1 MVKNPKFAIRD
12 MENQNLNHE
21 RDSLFQF
28 IWHNRKPLLIL
39 TSIVFVV
46 SIVISLLITPLYLST
61 AIVFSAA
68 SSNVSFSE
76 QRNVK
81 AAAMDFG
88 EEEQAEQLI
97 QILKSARIKERVV
110 LKYDLL
116 NHYEIAN
123 DDPNKYYKLNE
134 EYDSHFS
141 FSRTRYGSIQIDVL
155 DKDPKLAAE
164 MANGI
169 VDLIDTVKNEM
180 INERT
185 KPAFEINKRKMLQ
198 LEKERD
204 SILNILDSLS
214 NIGVSAVKMRSNLI
228 PALVDSKNPEEK
240 ASIQRKI
247 DVNTKYGS
255 LYDALEIKIEE
266 MIIKIEEF
274 RVSYE
279 QAESDANANFTH
291 KFIVEKA
298 VVADRKEKPKRMII
312 VSVSVIGG
320 FIFGVFFLLIRQR
333 LKELKQFS

>member
-1 MVKNPKFAIRD
+1 
-12 MENQNLNHE
+12 MENKDLNLNEE
-21 RDSLFQF
+21 RNNLFLF
-28 IWHNRKPLLIL
+28 IWQNRKPLLLFTGIA
-39 TSIVFVV
+39 FVLSV
-46 SIVISLLITPLYLST
+46 VVSLLIAPLYLST
-61 AIVFSAA
+61 AIVFPAA

-88 EEEQAEQLI
+88 EEEQAEQLV
-97 QILKSARIKERVV
+97 QILQSARIKDRIVG
-110 LKYDLL
+110 KYKLL
-116 NHYEIAN
+116 AHYDIE
-123 DDPNKYYKLNE
+123 PNETNKNYKLNQ
-134 EYDSHFS
+134 EYNSHFT
-141 FSRTRYGSIQIDVL
+141 FSRTKYGSIQIDVL
-155 DKDPKLAAE
+155 DTDPKLAAK
-164 MANGI
+164 MANDI

-185 KPAFEINKRKMLQ
+185 KPAFEINQRKMNQ
-198 LEKERD
+198 LEQERD

-214 NIGVSAVKMRSNLI
+214 NLGVVSTDIRSNLFQ
-228 PALVDSKNPEEK
+228 ALVDSKSAGEK
-240 ASIQRKI
+240 AEIQSKI
-247 DVNTKYGS
+247 DVSKKFGS
-255 LYDALEIKIEE
+255 MFDALEHRRNE

-312 VSVSVIGG
+312 VLISVVSG

-333 LKELKQFS
+333 LKEFKISA